1 MSDDDGLT
9 AWEAAVLILLLA
21 ENRDLSNPA
30 MQDVYGFSLT
40 GENRRKLNQ
49 LGYVES
55 TKHGRAF
62 VHTLTDAGWARC
74 YEPFH
79 LASPKS
85 KAHGAALSAL
95 MGAVLHHLDRTGQS
109 LADFASDHGGAA
121 PQATPQ
127 AGGSGRSD
135 AVTDGESAPPDVAA
149 QIRQRY
155 AELAP
160 GRGDWVGLAALR
172 DALAGIDRADLDD
185 ALRSL
190 EQEPDV
196 SIVPESNQK
205 VLTPADRDAA
215 LVIGGEPK
223 HAIAIG
229 AG

>member
-21 ENRDLSNPA
+21 ENRDLSNPT
-30 MQDVYGFSLT
+30 MRDVYGFSLT
-40 GENRRKLNQ
+40 GDNRRKLNQ

-55 TKHGRAF
+55 TKHGQAF
-62 VHTLTDAGWARC
+62 VHSLTDAGWARC
-74 YEPFH
+74 YEPFE

-109 LADFASDHGGAA
+109 LADFAPDHGGAA
-121 PQATPQ
+121 PPADPQ
-127 AGGSGRSD
+127 P
-135 AVTDGESAPPDVAA
+135 APPDLGAK
-149 QIRQRY
+149 IRQRY

-172 DALAGIDRADLDD
+172 DALANVDRADLDD
-185 ALRSL
+185 ALRLL

-205 VLTPADRDAA
+205 VLTAADRDAA